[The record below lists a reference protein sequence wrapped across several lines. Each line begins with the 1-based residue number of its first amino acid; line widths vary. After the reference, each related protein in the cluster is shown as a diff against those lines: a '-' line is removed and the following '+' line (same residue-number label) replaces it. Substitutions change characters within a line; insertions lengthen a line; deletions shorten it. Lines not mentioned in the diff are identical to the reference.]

1 MASSVSSKNKLTVT
15 INETIDIGGE
25 NYDSRSQF
33 SLKNV
38 NEISKRIFTVP
49 TYKTSILV
57 LSSSAGAGTY
67 TSGSLKYARITNLDN
82 ANFVQ
87 LTFMSQS
94 AGVTKNKCE
103 FKLEPLRSFIICN
116 DAYSGSDAGDSFG
129 SFASFTDLK
138 AKSDTSECDIEL
150 YFATT

>member
-1 MASSVSSKNKLTVT
+1 MASTISKKKMTVT
-15 INETIDIGGE
+15 INESINLGGDD
-25 NYDSRSQF
+25 YSSRTQF
-33 SLKNV
+33 EISNI
-38 NEISKRIFTVP
+38 NEVSKRIFTVP
-49 TYKTSILV
+49 TYKTSIMV
-57 LSSSAGAGTY
+57 LSSSNGAGTFA
-67 TSGSLKYARITNLDN
+67 SGSLKYARITNLDN

-129 SFASFTDLK
+129 SFASFTNLK
-138 AKSDTSECDIEL
+138 GKADTSDCDIEI
-150 YFATT
+150 YVATT